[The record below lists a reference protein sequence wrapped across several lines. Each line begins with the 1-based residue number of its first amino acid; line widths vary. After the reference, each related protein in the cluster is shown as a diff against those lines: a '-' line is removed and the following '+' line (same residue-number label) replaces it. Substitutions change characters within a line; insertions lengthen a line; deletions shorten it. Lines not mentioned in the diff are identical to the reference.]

1 MKTLLYI
8 FLVLLVIL
16 WAFGYFV
23 FSLNS
28 KIHLLLVFAVIILIV
43 IGKKIPNF

>member
-8 FLVLLVIL
+8 FLVLLIIL
-16 WAFGYFV
+16 WALGYFV

-28 KIHLLLVFAVIILIV
+28 EIHLLLVLAFFILISLS
-43 IGKKIPNF
+43 K

>member
-8 FLVLLVIL
+8 FLVLLVIT

-28 KIHLLLVFAVIILIV
+28 KIHLLLVFAVVILIA
-43 IGKKIPNF
+43 ISKKIPNF